1 MVLDEQGKPIEL
13 KPYDR
18 NVATKIIEDFML
30 LANETVQN
38 IIFGRRFRLFT
49 GHMNSRMKKRFKSW
63 RFLLIILGTLCT
75 LQTMQFVQKR
85 FKSCLQK

>member
-18 NVATKIIEDFML
+18 NVATKIIEDFMPL
-30 LANETVQN
+30 KPMRRWQN
-38 IIFGRRFRLFT
+38 TIFGRRFRLFT

-85 FKSCLQK
+85 FKSRL